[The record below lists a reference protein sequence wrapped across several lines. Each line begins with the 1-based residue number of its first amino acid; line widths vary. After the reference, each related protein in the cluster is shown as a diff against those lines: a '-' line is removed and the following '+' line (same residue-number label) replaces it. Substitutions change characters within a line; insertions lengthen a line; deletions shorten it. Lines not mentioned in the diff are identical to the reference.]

1 MLSNVGLSKGFWANV
16 VNIVYY
22 LINRSLSTTIDYK
35 TLKEV
40 RSESPTSYINI
51 RVFRYFAYA
60 HMNDSKLELKARKY
74 IFLGY
79 ADGVKGYR
87 FWYTNINEFEIKV
100 LR

>member
-1 MLSNVGLSKGFWANV
+1 MLSNVGLSKGFWAKV

-40 RSESPTSYINI
+40 RSGSPTSYINI

-79 ADGVKGYR
+79 ADEVKGYR
-87 FWYTNINEFEIKV
+87 
-100 LR
+100 L